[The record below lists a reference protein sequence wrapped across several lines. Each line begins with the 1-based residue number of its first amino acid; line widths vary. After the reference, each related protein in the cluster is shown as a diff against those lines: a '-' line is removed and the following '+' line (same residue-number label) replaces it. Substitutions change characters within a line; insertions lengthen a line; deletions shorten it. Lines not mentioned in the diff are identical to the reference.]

1 MAAGCKG
8 YLIHVSAGSG
18 RYRIDAE
25 ARFIGPDMLVS
36 VWGGTK
42 PHIGT
47 VVISVPR
54 PGLQNPRKI
63 SSTSSVFNFTGHK
76 DEAVAR
82 MLSEKI
88 AAAFNIHTVTTAGI
102 HLDAVTKSDL
112 GKLLKNA
119 EALSFVLLKK
129 IASLLKSA
137 GHKS

>member
-1 MAAGCKG
+1 MAAGRK
-8 YLIHVSAGSG
+8 YDSIHVSSGRG

-25 ARFIGPDMLVS
+25 ARFIGFDMLIS

-47 VVISVPR
+47 VIISVPR
-54 PGLQNPRKI
+54 PGLQNSQKT

-82 MLSEKI
+82 MFSEKT
-88 AAAFNIHTVTTAGI
+88 AAAFNINTVTTAGI

-119 EALSFVLLKK
+119 EALSFILLKK